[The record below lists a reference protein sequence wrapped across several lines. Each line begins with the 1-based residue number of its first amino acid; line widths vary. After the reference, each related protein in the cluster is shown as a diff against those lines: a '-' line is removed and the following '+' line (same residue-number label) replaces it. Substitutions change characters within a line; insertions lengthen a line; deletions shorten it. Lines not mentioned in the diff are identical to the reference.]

1 MHIIDELIAREF
13 IKDITDPD
21 GLRER
26 MSAGP
31 ITYYTG
37 YDPSNTSLT
46 VGNLVPL
53 MLQAHLQRA
62 GHRPIVIM
70 GVGTA
75 LIGDPSGKAKTRE
88 TQLTPEQATANME
101 LQRPQFVHFLGE
113 PILLNNADWLRQ
125 LHYVDFIRDIGRHF
139 SVNEM
144 IAAETY
150 KVRLD
155 ANEHLSFTEFNYRL
169 VQAYDFLHLFREH
182 GCELQVGGSDQWGN
196 CVAGTEL
203 IRKVCG
209 GKAWVLTAPL
219 LLTSDG
225 VKMGKTEKGAVWLD
239 PKRTPPFEYFQYWMN
254 VEDGLVPRLLKQFT
268 FLPLD
273 VIEGFVGGPIQTAKT
288 KLALEATA
296 LAHGRAEGLK
306 ALSTSM
312 LLFGLDRFVAWEDVT
327 DADDGAAD
335 PDVPKASLE
344 RASLEAGLPVFKL
357 FVEVGLAGSGKQA
370 KNLAKQG
377 GAYVNG
383 EAMPDP
389 FAKLDADA
397 LRPDGKLLLRA
408 GKKKYCLVSF
418 E

>member
-1 MHIIDELIAREF
+1 MHIIDELIARDF
-13 IKDITDPD
+13 IKDVTDPD

-26 MSAGP
+26 MSQGP

-37 YDPSNTSLT
+37 YDPTNTSLT

-53 MLQAHLQRA
+53 MLQAHIQRA
-62 GHRPIVIM
+62 GHQPIVIM

-75 LIGDPSGKAKTRE
+75 LVGDPSGRSKTRE
-88 TQLTPEQATANME
+88 SQLTVEQARANMA
-101 LQRPQFVHFLGE
+101 LIRPQFEHFLGN
-113 PILLNNADWLRQ
+113 PILLNNADWLGQ
-125 LHYVDFIRDIGRHF
+125 LHYIDFLRDIGRHF

-144 IAAETY
+144 LAAETY
-150 KVRLD
+150 RVRLD

-169 VQAYDFLHLFREH
+169 VQAYDFLHLHREH

-203 IRKVCG
+203 IRKVTG

-219 LLTSDG
+219 LLTCDG
-225 VKMGKTEKGAVWLD
+225 VKMGKTERGAVWLD
-239 PKRTPPFEYFQYWMN
+239 PARTRPFEYFQYWMN
-254 VEDGLVPRLLKQFT
+254 VEDALVPRLLKQFT

-273 VIEGFVGGPIQTAKT
+273 VIGAFTGGLIQTAKT

-296 LAHGRAEGLK
+296 LAHGREEGLR

-312 LLFGLDRFVAWEDVT
+312 LLFGLDRFVAWEDVVESG
-327 DADDGAAD
+327 DGEAD
-335 PDVPKASLE
+335 PDVPKARLGRE
-344 RASLEAGLPVFKL
+344 ALEAGLPLFKL
-357 FVEVGLAGSGKQA
+357 FVEAGLAGSGKQA

-383 EAMPDP
+383 EVMADP
-389 FAKLDADA
+389 FATVGTGA
-397 LRPDGKLLLRA
+397 LRPDGTMLLRA
-408 GKKKYCLVSF
+408 GKKKYCLVTF
-418 E
+418 G

>member
-31 ITYYTG
+31 ITFYTG
-37 YDPSNTSLT
+37 YDPTNTSLT

-62 GHRPIVIM
+62 GHQPIVIM
-70 GVGTA
+70 GVGTS
-75 LIGDPSGKAKTRE
+75 LVGDPSGKAKTRE
-88 TQLTPEQATANME
+88 TQLTPEQARANME
-101 LQRPQFVHFLGE
+101 LQRPQFVHFLGS
-113 PILLNNADWLRQ
+113 PILLNNADWLGA
-125 LHYVDFIRDIGRHF
+125 LHYIEFLRDIGRHF

-150 KVRLD
+150 RVRLD

-203 IRKVCG
+203 IRKVTG

-225 VKMGKTEKGAVWLD
+225 VKMGKTERGAVWLD

-254 VEDGLVPRLLKQFT
+254 VEDGLVARLLKQFT

-273 VIEGFVGGPIQTAKT
+273 VIERFLGGPIQTAKT

-306 ALSTSM
+306 ALATSM
-312 LLFGLDRFVAWEDVT
+312 LLFGLDRFVAWEDVVE
-327 DADDGAAD
+327 ADDGEAE
-335 PDVPKASLE
+335 PDVPKARLE
-344 RASLEAGLPVFKL
+344 RSALEAGLPVFKL
-357 FVEVGLAGSGKQA
+357 FVEAGLAGSGKQA

-383 EAMPDP
+383 EPMADP
-389 FAKLDADA
+389 FAKVGADA
-397 LRPDGKLLLRA
+397 LRPDGSLLLRA
-408 GKKKYCLVSF
+408 GKKKYCLVTF
-418 E
+418 G